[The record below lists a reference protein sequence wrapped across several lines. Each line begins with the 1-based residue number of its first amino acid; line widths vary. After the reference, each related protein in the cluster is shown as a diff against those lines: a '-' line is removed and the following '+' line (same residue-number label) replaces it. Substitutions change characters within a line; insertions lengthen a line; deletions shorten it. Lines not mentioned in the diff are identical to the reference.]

1 MTDHLG
7 AGLPP
12 DGHSFVRK
20 LQEDKAMADNEMYD
34 VIILGGGPA
43 GLSAG
48 IYAMR
53 AALKTVLIE
62 KGLPGGQVAITK
74 DVENYPGFIEI
85 GGFEL
90 CEKFLQHAKHYN
102 LEILEKEAVETMPG
116 IDFHSI
122 RLADGTVIKGRAIIL
137 AAGGT
142 ARKLNIP
149 GENENFG
156 KGVSYC
162 ATCDGFFFR
171 DQIVAV
177 IGGGD
182 TALED
187 ALYLAKITR
196 KVYLIH
202 RRDAF
207 RGSRILQQRVFNEP
221 RIEIIYDTVP
231 TEISAGNDGVKKLSL
246 NLANENGVRALSLK
260 NVKTGATSTIDT
272 DGVFIFVGFSP
283 NNQIVPAG
291 IELNTSGYVVTDE
304 KCETSIPGIFAV
316 GDLRQKYANQIVLA
330 AADGCTAALAA
341 AYYVETRK

>member
-1 MTDHLG
+1 MPVEEL
-7 AGLPP
+7 
-12 DGHSFVRK
+12 
-20 LQEDKAMADNEMYD
+20 YD
-34 VIILGGGPA
+34 VIILGGGPG
-43 GLSAG
+43 GLTAG

-85 GGFEL
+85 SGFEL

-102 LEILEKEAVETMPG
+102 IEIVEKEAVATEPG
-116 IDFHSI
+116 IEYHSV
-122 RLADGTVIKGRAIIL
+122 RLADGSVLRGHAVIL
-137 AAGGT
+137 ASGGT
-142 ARKLNIP
+142 AQKLKVP

-177 IGGGD
+177 VGGGD

-207 RGSRILQQRVFNEP
+207 RGSRILQQRVFAEP
-221 RIEIIYDTVP
+221 RIEILYNTVV
-231 TEISAGNDGVKKLSL
+231 TEIQADAK
-246 NLANENGVRALSLK
+246 GVRGLALK
-260 NVKTGATSTIDT
+260 DTKTAEERTLDT
-272 DGVFIFVGFSP
+272 DGVFIFVGFKP
-283 NNQIVPAG
+283 NNTIVPAG
-291 IELNTSGYVVTDE
+291 VKLDTSGHVITDN
-304 KCETSIPGIFAV
+304 KCETAIPGLFAI

-341 AYYVETRK
+341 AHYVETKKSETTNHPKVKN

>member
-1 MTDHLG
+1 ME
-7 AGLPP
+7 
-12 DGHSFVRK
+12 REM
-20 LQEDKAMADNEMYD
+20 QESELYD

-43 GLSAG
+43 GLTAG

-74 DVENYPGFIEI
+74 EVENYPGFIEI

-90 CEKFLQHAKHYN
+90 CEKFLEHAKHYD
-102 LEILEKEAVETMPG
+102 LEIIQKEAVATEPG
-116 IDFHSI
+116 VEYHSV
-122 RLADGTVIKGRAIIL
+122 RLADGTVLKSHAVIL

-142 ARKLNIP
+142 AQKLRIP
-149 GENENFG
+149 GEDENFG

-177 IGGGD
+177 VGGGD

-187 ALYLAKITR
+187 ALYLSKITR

-207 RGSRILQQRVFNEP
+207 RGSRILQQRVFAEP
-221 RIEIIYDTVP
+221 KIEIIYNTVA
-231 TEISAGNDGVKKLSL
+231 TEIQSDEKGVK
-246 NLANENGVRALSLK
+246 ALSLK
-260 NVKTGATSTIDT
+260 DTQTSEERTIDT
-272 DGVFIFVGFSP
+272 DGVFIFVGFRP
-283 NNQIVPAG
+283 NNLIVPAG
-291 IELNTSGYVVTDE
+291 VKLNTSGYVVTDE
-304 KCETSIPGIFAV
+304 KCETSIPGLFAV

-341 AYYVETRK
+341 AHYIETRKDD

>member
-1 MTDHLG
+1 
-7 AGLPP
+7 
-12 DGHSFVRK
+12 
-20 LQEDKAMADNEMYD
+20 MANDELYD

-43 GLSAG
+43 GLTAG

-74 DVENYPGFIEI
+74 EVENYPGFIEI

-102 LEILEKEAVETMPG
+102 IEIVEKEAVSTEPG
-116 IDFHSI
+116 IEYHSV
-122 RLADGTVIKGRAIIL
+122 RLADGTTLKGHAVIL

-142 ARKLNIP
+142 AQKLNIP
-149 GENENFG
+149 GEDENFG

-171 DQIVAV
+171 NQIVAV
-177 IGGGD
+177 VGGGD

-187 ALYLAKITR
+187 ALYLSKITR

-202 RRDAF
+202 RRDEF
-207 RGSRILQQRVFNEP
+207 RGSRILQQRVFAEP
-221 RIEIIYDTVP
+221 KIEILYNAVATDIQ
-231 TEISAGNDGVKKLSL
+231 SNDAGVKGL
-246 NLANENGVRALSLK
+246 NLK
-260 NVKTGATSTIDT
+260 DTQTGIESSIDT
-272 DGVFIFVGFSP
+272 DGVFIFVGFKP
-283 NNQIVPAG
+283 NSQIVPAG
-291 IELNTSGYVVTDE
+291 IKLSTTGYVITDE
-304 KCETSIPGIFAV
+304 KCETTIPGLFAV

-341 AYYVETRK
+341 AHYVETRKR